1 MKNLNRI
8 FKSDGKLYSLAGITY
23 ARGIPT
29 RVPLYFLGTQL
40 GMGVLEQIPIL
51 PFYWLLKWNL
61 VVGIAVDHIIL
72 CTLVTAFMV
81 SSNGKKG
88 RSHEAELRARYRHF
102 RSEKYFALYRPT
114 AGPAT
119 YHYDSEVTFREVPRR
134 ENRRESDG

>member
-1 MKNLNRI
+1 MKNLNRL
-8 FKSDGKLYSLAGITY
+8 FDSDVKLYSFAGIKY
-23 ARGIPT
+23 ARGIPA

-51 PFYWLLKWNL
+51 PFYWLMKWNL
-61 VVGIAVDHIIL
+61 VGGIAIDHIIL

-81 SSNGKKG
+81 SSNGRKG

-114 AGPAT
+114 VGPTT
-119 YHYDSEVTFREVPRR
+119 YRFDSEVTFREVPRR
-134 ENRRESDG
+134 EN